1 MEIKIFNIGEKQMSK
16 RHGTFAKYWAKN
28 KNSSIGQVV
37 CERCIASRGE
47 EINIKNISG
56 AIREEV
62 LKFKRSK
69 PDTLYAFSYPGEDG
83 RDVFVDMNGNTSR
96 TPIWM

>member
-1 MEIKIFNIGEKQMSK
+1 MSE

-47 EINIKNISG
+47 EINIQ
-56 AIREEV
+56 
-62 LKFKRSK
+62 KRFHFNKAKSFLNG
-69 PDTLYAFSYPGEDG
+69 TLICHSHQVHID
-83 RDVFVDMNGNTSR
+83 NL
-96 TPIWM
+96 